1 MSKVFCSCYKSIK
14 EKDIQCP
21 FKARPGELYCGKH
34 KNCNVIFGT
43 PPIKSHEIIEPHEL
57 IKQRDVIEINDP
69 IIPTLI
75 NVRQAFLT
83 QRGFKDY
90 TDWENQPKSL
100 YIGRT
105 MRIGSKNG
113 PIVIKQSKWKN
124 PFKLNKNKDNIDEIL
139 DKYEAHVRTSSL
151 YNDLNELS
159 GKELGCWC
167 KGMNPCHGDVLIQM
181 FKEKFNL

>member
-1 MSKVFCSCYKSIK
+1 MSKVLCKCYKSVK
-14 EKDIQCP
+14 EKDTQCP
-21 FKARPGELYCGKH
+21 FKARPNELYCGKH
-34 KNCNVIFGT
+34 KNCNVIFGEYIQQ
-43 PPIKSHEIIEPHEL
+43 PPIKPHEIIEP
-57 IKQRDVIEINDP
+57 RDVIEINDH

-90 TDWENQPKSL
+90 IDWENHPKSL

-139 DKYEAHVRTSSL
+139 DKYETHVRESSL
-151 YNDLNELS
+151 YNDLNELN

-167 KGMNPCHGDVLIQM
+167 KGMNPCHGDVLIKL
-181 FKEKFNL
+181 FKEKFIL